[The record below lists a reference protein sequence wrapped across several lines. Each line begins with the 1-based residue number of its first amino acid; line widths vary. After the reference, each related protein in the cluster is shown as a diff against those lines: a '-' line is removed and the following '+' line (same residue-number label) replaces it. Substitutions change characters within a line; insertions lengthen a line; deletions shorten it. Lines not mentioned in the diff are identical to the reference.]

1 MTNQRQRP
9 ERLRCVAGDVAQKL
23 TPRVQTGVQGVYPN
37 LGQGSGHVIWDR
49 SARRASLSL
58 TNTRPFLMFNQSCA
72 AIGVVCAAVGG
83 VVAVIHVVEV

>member
-1 MTNQRQRP
+1 MVLNVGPSPDDFDETVHA
-9 ERLRCVAGDVAQKL
+9 LKYGAVAKE
-23 TPRVQTGVQGVYPN
+23 
-37 LGQGSGHVIWDR
+37 HVIWDR